1 MSISLYNLKEW
12 YRMLTGRS
20 VLHVNQDIGK
30 SFEVGEIKGYYNN
43 LTEKV
48 TMEPVLL
55 TNEKLPKFEAESGKT
70 VFFPVAI
77 FQYGLGAYDLYLQ
90 TSENKYLNKF
100 NQCVEWAMAN
110 QEESGAWSNFFF
122 VYKDD
127 PYGAMCQGE
136 GASLLLRAYKETNDE
151 KYLEAAKRAIAF
163 MLKDVKSGG
172 TTYYDG
178 EDVILLE
185 YTHLKPVMNG
195 WIFALWGLYDFNIVS
210 SDEENINIYKKTLNS
225 LIKYL
230 PSFDGKYWSM
240 YDLSG
245 KIASPF
251 YHNLHIAQMQ
261 AMYRIT
267 GEKTFEHY
275 AEKWEKDSKSKIKK
289 MRAFVK
295 KAIQKIAE

>member
-1 MSISLYNLKEW
+1 MSFNIYNLKKW
-12 YRMLTGRS
+12 YLMLTGKS
-20 VLHVNQDIGK
+20 ILHVDQDIGK
-30 SFEVGEIKGYYNN
+30 IFETDRIKGYYNN
-43 LTEKV
+43 LTDKV
-48 TMEPVLL
+48 TMEPELL
-55 TNEKLPKFEAESGKT
+55 TNEKLPELKTESGET
-70 VFFPVAI
+70 VFFPVAV

-90 TSENKYLNKF
+90 TADNKYIDKF
-100 NQCVEWAMAN
+100 NQCVKWTMAN

-122 VYKDD
+122 VYKDN

-151 KYLEAAKRAIAF
+151 KYLEAARKAIAF
-163 MLKDVKSGG
+163 MLKDVKNGG
-172 TTYYDG
+172 TTSYDG

-210 SDEENINIYKKTLNS
+210 PEEENINVYEKTLNS

-240 YDLSG
+240 YDLDG

-261 AMYRIT
+261 AVYKIT
-267 GEKTFEHY
+267 GEKIFADY
-275 AEKWEKDSKSKIKK
+275 AEKWKNDSKSKIKK
-289 MRAFVK
+289 ARAFVK
-295 KAIQKIAE
+295 KAFQKIAE